1 MIAPNAAE
9 VLNLVGFVTG
19 TALYAMLLALV
30 LRGSPRARLQGN
42 PSTFAP
48 GATADKEGLPPQYLP
63 LATAVLGL
71 VWNLGEIAAY
81 ALPKLGY
88 FNESIGLWA
97 VSFPALGLLAAVVVH
112 SVARALPRGIV
123 LTVIAYGCSI
133 AASGLHLQTVITG
146 EPEPSSLAFLILTVS
161 YGLII
166 LALGVL
172 TRTQA
177 NGQRVL
183 WVLALA
189 LFAVSASHLGR
200 FHAAADGWAVELIGH
215 HAAIPLAFAILYQDY
230 RFALADL
237 FLKRALTLIAL
248 VAIAFAGYSVA
259 TVLPAGP
266 LAASVLMALWVAT
279 SLVSPW
285 LNRRI
290 VRFVDQSLLGRMDY
304 AALGAGIGQQLQSR
318 NSVDGVLDSVAERLV
333 PALDAHRVWWVEE
346 GSPASGEAPKA
357 QALVPTTDLPRY
369 VVNVG
374 ELTGGRRLLS
384 DDLAMVD
391 TVLAT
396 AARRID
402 QIRLTNERYEVQLRE
417 EEMQKLTAE
426 AELKALR
433 AQVNPHF
440 LFNALTTIGY
450 LIESAPPRAMN
461 TLMQLTALLRGV
473 LRSEGDFTTLGREVE
488 LVEHYLKIEHERF
501 EERLRVRIDV
511 PQSLRHLRIPALVI
525 QPLVENAIKHG
536 VAPSTTGGDVELTA
550 HIDAALGI
558 ERLHVTVRNT
568 GAPLQFADGRV
579 DLSTGLSAVASAKLE
594 ALGAKAEHVGVDN
607 VRRRLAGHY
616 GEAATLTLAA
626 EPGRGTVAELVMPLA
641 EAAGM
646 SEDDHHAHAVAGR
659 TGRR

>member
-30 LRGSPRARLQGN
+30 LRGSPGGN
-42 PSTFAP
+42 
-48 GATADKEGLPPQYLP
+48 LLP
-63 LATAVLGL
+63 LATGVLGL
-71 VWNLGEIAAY
+71 IWNLGELAAY
-81 ALPKLGY
+81 SLPRLGY

-97 VSFPALGLLAAVVVH
+97 ISFPALGLLAAVVVH
-112 SVARALPRGIV
+112 SVARALPRGTL
-123 LTVIAYGCSI
+123 LTVVAYGCSI
-133 AASGLHLQTVITG
+133 IASVLHLQTVITG
-146 EPEPSSLAFLILTVS
+146 DPEPSSLAFLILTVC

-215 HAAIPLAFAILYQDY
+215 HAAIPLAFAILYQEY

-248 VAIAFAGYSVA
+248 VAVAFSGYSLA
-259 TVLPAGP
+259 TMLPAGP
-266 LAASVLMALWVAT
+266 LAASLLMALWVAT

-285 LNRRI
+285 LHRRI
-290 VRFVDQSLLGRMDY
+290 VRFVDQSLLGRTDY
-304 AALGAGIGQQLQSR
+304 AALGAGIGQALQSR
-318 NSVDGVLDSVAERLV
+318 NSIEGVLDVVAERLA
-333 PALDAHRVWWVEE
+333 PALDARRVWWEE
-346 GSPASGEAPKA
+346 DGAVTAADLPKTTQAVVPA
-357 QALVPTTDLPRY
+357 TDLPRY
-369 VVNVG
+369 VIKVG
-374 ELTGGRRLLS
+374 ALTGGRRLLS
-384 DDLAMVD
+384 DDLALVEA
-391 TVLAT
+391 VVAT

-402 QIRLTNERYEVQLRE
+402 QIRLTHERYKVQLRE

-473 LRSEGDFTTLGREVE
+473 LRSEGDFTTLGREIE

-501 EERLRVRIDV
+501 EERLRVRVDV
-511 PQSLRHLRIPALVI
+511 PQALRHLRIPALVV

-536 VAPSTTGGDVELTA
+536 VAPSTAGGDVEVTA
-550 HIDAALGI
+550 RIEH
-558 ERLHVTVRNT
+558 ERLVVSVRNT
-568 GAPLQFADGRV
+568 GAPLQPDF
-579 DLSTGLSAVASAKLE
+579 GLPTKAQ
-594 ALGAKAEHVGVDN
+594 GAQVGVDN
-607 VRRRLAGHY
+607 IRRRLSGHY
-616 GEAATLTLAA
+616 GERATLTLGS
-626 EPGRGTVAELVMPLA
+626 EPGRGTIAELVMPLT
-641 EAAGM
+641 EAAGID
-646 SEDDHHAHAVAGR
+646 EDDHDAHAVAGR
-659 TGRR
+659 AGRR

>member
-1 MIAPNAAE
+1 M
-9 VLNLVGFVTG
+9 LNLVGFVTG

-30 LRGSPRARLQGN
+30 LRGSPRANL
-42 PSTFAP
+42 
-48 GATADKEGLPPQYLP
+48 LP
-63 LATAVLGL
+63 LATGVLGL
-71 VWNLGEIAAY
+71 MWNLGELSAY
-81 ALPKLGY
+81 ALPRLGY
-88 FNESIGLWA
+88 FNDSIGLWA
-97 VSFPALGLLAAVVVH
+97 ISFPALGLLAAVVVH
-112 SVARALPRGIV
+112 SVARGLPRGFVI
-123 LTVIAYGCSI
+123 TVIAYGCSI
-133 AASGLHLQTVITG
+133 AASVLHIQTVITG
-146 EPEPSSLAFLILTVS
+146 DPQPSSMAFLILTVC

-172 TRTQA
+172 TRAQA
-177 NGQRVL
+177 NGQRAL

-200 FHAAADGWAVELIGH
+200 FHAVADGWAIELIGH

-237 FLKRALTLIAL
+237 FLKQALTLMAL
-248 VAIAFAGYSVA
+248 VAIAFAGYSL
-259 TVLPAGP
+259 TTTLPAGP
-266 LAASVLMALWVAT
+266 LTASTLMALWVAT
-279 SLVSPW
+279 SLISPW
-285 LNRRI
+285 LHRRI

-304 AALGAGIGQQLQSR
+304 AALGAGIGQALQSQ
-318 NSVDGVLDSVAERLV
+318 NAVEDVLDTVAERLA
-333 PALDAHRVWWVEE
+333 PALDARRVWWNED
-346 GSPASGEAPKA
+346 GAPQSAVPKTTA
-357 QALVPTTDLPRY
+357 AMVPTTDLPRY

-384 DDLAMVD
+384 DDFALVD
-391 TVLAT
+391 NVVAT

-402 QIRLTNERYEVQLRE
+402 QIRLTHERYEVQLRE

-473 LRSEGDFTTLGREVE
+473 LRSEGDFTTLGREIE

-511 PQSLRHLRIPALVI
+511 PQALRPLRIPALVV

-536 VAPSTTGGDVELTA
+536 VAPSTTGGDVEITA
-550 HIDAALGI
+550 RLDGLPGHQ
-558 ERLHVTVRNT
+558 RLHVSVRNT
-568 GAPLQFADGRV
+568 GAPLRLVDGRV
-579 DLSTGLSAVASAKLE
+579 DLSTVAH
-594 ALGAKAEHVGVDN
+594 GAKVEHVGVDN
-607 VRRRLAGHY
+607 VRRRLLGHY
-616 GEAATLTLAA
+616 GEGTSLTLTS
-626 EPGRGTVAELVMPLA
+626 EPGLGTIAELVMPLV

-646 SEDDHHAHAVAGR
+646 NEDDHDAQAVAGR
-659 TGRR
+659 AGRR

>member
-1 MIAPNAAE
+1 VIAPNAAE

-30 LRGSPRARLQGN
+30 LRGSPRGHLQGS
-42 PSTFAP
+42 P
-48 GATADKEGLPPQYLP
+48 EGLPPQANLLP

-71 VWNLGEIAAY
+71 VWNLGELAAY
-81 ALPKLGY
+81 SLPRLGY
-88 FNESIGLWA
+88 FSESIGLWA
-97 VSFPALGLLAAVVVH
+97 MSFPALGLLAAVVVH
-112 SVARALPRGIV
+112 SVARGLPRGIV
-123 LTVIAYGCSI
+123 ITVIGYGCSI
-133 AASGLHLQTVITG
+133 AASVLHLQTVITG
-146 EPEPSSLAFLILTVS
+146 DPEPSSLAFLILTIC

-172 TRTQA
+172 TRAQA

-200 FHAAADGWAVELIGH
+200 FHAVADGWAVELIGH

-248 VAIAFAGYSVA
+248 VAIAFAGYSLA
-259 TVLPAGP
+259 TTLPAGP
-266 LAASVLMALWVAT
+266 LAAGILMALWVAT
-279 SLVSPW
+279 SLISPW
-285 LNRRI
+285 LHRRI

-304 AALGAGIGQQLQSR
+304 AALGAGIGQALQSR
-318 NSVDGVLDSVAERLV
+318 NSIDGVLDTVTTRLA
-333 PALDAHRVWWVEE
+333 PALDAQRVWWVEDGAAAGAE
-346 GSPASGEAPKA
+346 TAKTT

-369 VVNVG
+369 VVKVG

-384 DDLAMVD
+384 DDLALVE
-391 TVLAT
+391 TVVAT

-473 LRSEGDFTTLGREVE
+473 LRSEGDFTTLGREIE

-511 PQSLRHLRIPALVI
+511 PQALRHLRIPALVV

-536 VAPSTTGGDVELTA
+536 VAPSTTGGEVEVTA
-550 HIDAALGI
+550 RLKAAAGVECL
-558 ERLHVTVRNT
+558 RVSVRNT
-568 GAPLQFADGRV
+568 GAPLRQGAPRD
-579 DLSTGLSAVASAKLE
+579 AS
-594 ALGAKAEHVGVDN
+594 EHVGVDN

-616 GEAATLTLAA
+616 GEGASLTLAA
-626 EPGRGTVAELVMPLA
+626 EPGRGTIAELVVPLA
-641 EAAGM
+641 ELAGIDK
-646 SEDDHHAHAVAGR
+646 DDHDAHAVEGR
-659 TGRR
+659 IGRR

>member
-30 LRGSPRARLQGN
+30 LRGSPRGN
-42 PSTFAP
+42 
-48 GATADKEGLPPQYLP
+48 LLP
-63 LATAVLGL
+63 LATGVLGL
-71 VWNLGEIAAY
+71 VWNLGELAAY
-81 ALPKLGY
+81 ALPRLGY
-88 FNESIGLWA
+88 FNQSIGLWA
-97 VSFPALGLLAAVVVH
+97 ISFPALGLLAAVVVH
-112 SVARALPRGIV
+112 SVARALPRGIII
-123 LTVIAYGCSI
+123 TVVAYGCSV
-133 AASGLHLQTVITG
+133 AASVLHLQTVITG
-146 EPEPSSLAFLILTVS
+146 HPEPSSLAFLILTVC

-172 TRTQA
+172 TRAQA

-248 VAIAFAGYSVA
+248 VAVAFAGYSLA
-259 TVLPAGP
+259 TTLPAGP
-266 LAASVLMALWVAT
+266 LAASILMALWVAT
-279 SLVSPW
+279 SLISPW
-285 LNRRI
+285 LHRRV

-304 AALGAGIGQQLQSR
+304 AALGAGIGQALLSR
-318 NSVDGVLDSVAERLV
+318 NSVEGVLDAVAERLA
-333 PALDAHRVWWVEE
+333 PALDAHRVWWEEE
-346 GSPASGEAPKA
+346 GAAISSKSPKTASATVK
-357 QALVPTTDLPRY
+357 TTDLPRY

-374 ELTGGRRLLS
+374 GLTGGRRLLS
-384 DDLAMVD
+384 DDLALVE
-391 TVLAT
+391 TVVAT

-402 QIRLTNERYEVQLRE
+402 QVRLTNERYEVQLRE

-426 AELKALR
+426 AELTALR
-433 AQVNPHF
+433 AQINPHF

-473 LRSEGDFTTLGREVE
+473 LRSEGDFTTLGREIE

-501 EERLRVRIDV
+501 EERLRLRIDV
-511 PQSLRHLRIPALVI
+511 PQALRHLRIPALVV

-536 VAPSTTGGDVELTA
+536 VAPSTTGGEVEVTA
-550 HIDAALGI
+550 RRDGTAGR
-558 ERLHVTVRNT
+558 ERLCVSVRNT
-568 GAPLQFADGRV
+568 GAPLH
-579 DLSTGLSAVASAKLE
+579 TSAPRDARD
-594 ALGAKAEHVGVDN
+594 HVGVDN
-607 VRRRLAGHY
+607 IRRRLAVHY
-616 GEAATLTLAA
+616 GAGATLTLTA

-641 EAAGM
+641 EAPGIG
-646 SEDDHHAHAVAGR
+646 EDDHDAQAVAGR
-659 TGRR
+659 AGRR

>member
-30 LRGSPRARLQGN
+30 LRS
-42 PSTFAP
+42 
-48 GATADKEGLPPQYLP
+48 ATAQALP

-71 VWNLGEIAAY
+71 AWNLGELSAY
-81 ALPKLGY
+81 ALPRLGF
-88 FNESIGLWA
+88 FNESIALWA
-97 VSFPALGLLAAVVVH
+97 ISFPALGLLAAVVVH
-112 SVARALPRGIV
+112 SVARGLPRGFA
-123 LTVIAYGCSI
+123 LTTVAYGCSA
-133 AASGLHLQTVITG
+133 AASVLHLTTVFTG
-146 EPEPSSLAFLILTVS
+146 DPEPSSLAFLLLTVC

-166 LALGVL
+166 VALGVL
-172 TRTQA
+172 TRAQA

-200 FHAAADGWAVELIGH
+200 FHAGDNGWAIELVGH

-237 FLKRALTLIAL
+237 FLKRALTLIAI
-248 VAIAFAGYSVA
+248 VAVAFAGYSLVS
-259 TVLPAGP
+259 TLPSGP
-266 LAASVLMALWVAT
+266 LAAGVLMSLWVGT

-285 LNRRI
+285 LHRRI
-290 VRFVDQSLLGRMDY
+290 VRFVDQSLLGRVDY
-304 AALGAGIGQQLQSR
+304 GELRSTIAQALQAQ
-318 NSVDGVLDSVAERLV
+318 NSAEGVLDAACAQLAG
-333 PALDAHRVWWVEE
+333 ALNARRVWWREDAGDDDGDRGVI
-346 GSPASGEAPKA
+346 S
-357 QALVPTTDLPRY
+357 QADVPTTDLPRY
-369 VVNVG
+369 VVKIG
-374 ELTGGRRLLS
+374 DLTGGRRLLS
-384 DDLAMVD
+384 DDLALVD
-391 TVLAT
+391 AVLGF

-417 EEMQKLTAE
+417 EEMLKLTAE

-450 LIESAPPRAMN
+450 LIETAPPRALN

-473 LRSEGDFTTLGREVE
+473 LRSEGEFTTLGRELE

-511 PQSLRHLRIPALVI
+511 PQALRRHRIPTLVL

-536 VAPSTTGGDVELTA
+536 VAPSKSGGDVEVTA
-550 HIDAALGI
+550 RMIAPDQ
-558 ERLHVTVRNT
+558 LHLAVRNT
-568 GAPLQFADGRV
+568 GAPLHAASDRN
-579 DLSTGLSAVASAKLE
+579 TGD
-594 ALGAKAEHVGVDN
+594 HVGVAN
-607 VRRRLAGHY
+607 VRRRLSGHY
-616 GEAATLTLAA
+616 GELARLTLTTDA
-626 EPGRGTVAELVMPLA
+626 EGSTLAELVMPTTDAL
-641 EAAGM
+641 
-646 SEDDHHAHAVAGR
+646 SQEDTDHAQAVAGR
-659 TGRR
+659 PGR

>member
-9 VLNLVGFVTG
+9 VLNLVGFATG

-30 LRGSPRARLQGN
+30 LRGSPGGN
-42 PSTFAP
+42 
-48 GATADKEGLPPQYLP
+48 LLP
-63 LATAVLGL
+63 LATGVLGL
-71 VWNLGEIAAY
+71 IWNLGELAAY
-81 ALPKLGY
+81 SLPRLGY

-97 VSFPALGLLAAVVVH
+97 MSFPALGLLAAVVVH
-112 SVARALPRGIV
+112 SVARALPRGFV

-133 AASGLHLQTVITG
+133 VASVLHLQTVFTG
-146 EPEPSSLAFLILTVS
+146 DPEPSSLAFLILTIC

-172 TRTQA
+172 TRAQA

-248 VAIAFAGYSVA
+248 VAIAFAGYSLA
-259 TVLPAGP
+259 TLLPAGP
-266 LAASVLMALWVAT
+266 LAAGLLMALWVAT

-285 LNRRI
+285 LHRLI
-290 VRFVDQSLLGRMDY
+290 VRFVDHSLLGRTDY
-304 AALGAGIGQQLQSR
+304 AALAVGIGQALQARSTI
-318 NSVDGVLDSVAERLV
+318 DGVLDMVAERLA
-333 PALDAHRVWWVEE
+333 PALAARRVWWEE
-346 GSPASGEAPKA
+346 DGAANGGEPPRTT
-357 QALVPTTDLPRY
+357 QATVPTTDLPRY

-384 DDLAMVD
+384 DDLALVETVVD
-391 TVLAT
+391 T

-402 QIRLTNERYEVQLRE
+402 QIRLTHERYEVQLRE

-473 LRSEGDFTTLGREVE
+473 LRSEGDFTTLGREIE

-501 EERLRVRIDV
+501 EERLRVCVDV
-511 PQSLRHLRIPALVI
+511 PQALRHLRIPALVV

-536 VAPSTTGGDVELTA
+536 VAPSTTGGDVEVSARLEG
-550 HIDAALGI
+550 HGSL
-558 ERLHVTVRNT
+558 ERLHIVVRNT
-568 GAPLQFADGRV
+568 GAPLRVMDGRV
-579 DLSTGLSAVASAKLE
+579 DLATVASAKVDHL
-594 ALGAKAEHVGVDN
+594 GVDN

-616 GEAATLTLAA
+616 GADATLTLGS
-626 EPGRGTVAELVMPLA
+626 EPGRGTVAELVVPLA
-641 EAAGM
+641 AAA
-646 SEDDHHAHAVAGR
+646 ELEKDDLDAQAVAGR
-659 TGRR
+659 AGRR